1 MSDTQGAH
9 RTLSNPQLRVRY
21 DARRGKSAGPQIVE
35 ITKQI
40 NEQLPIGHNGGGGA
54 TGPTIPAAAAVE
66 TGAFGETP
74 GLDQRVSR

>member
-9 RTLSNPQLRVRY
+9 RTLSNPQLRAQY

-40 NEQLPIGHNGGGGA
+40 NEQLPIGHNGGA
-54 TGPTIPAAAAVE
+54 TGPPIPAAAAVE
-66 TGAFGETP
+66 TGAVGETP